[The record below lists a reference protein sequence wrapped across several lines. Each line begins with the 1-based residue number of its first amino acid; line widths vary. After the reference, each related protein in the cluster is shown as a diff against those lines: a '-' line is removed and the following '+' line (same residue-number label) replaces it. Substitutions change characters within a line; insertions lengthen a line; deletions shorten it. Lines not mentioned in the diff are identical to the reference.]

1 MSPASD
7 IMPPGAQLEP
17 RVRDAARLLKLMANE
32 PRLMILCK
40 LGQGEQSV
48 SALSALIRLGQ
59 SATSQHLSRMRAE
72 GLVDTRREA
81 QTIYYRISN
90 PAASEVMATLCRA
103 FDGPSNGQGAA

>member
-1 MSPASD
+1 MSPAPD
-7 IMPPGAQLEP
+7 IPPPAGAELPPGAQLEP

-48 SALSALIRLGQ
+48 SALSSLIRLGQ

-72 GLVDTRREA
+72 GLVETRRVA
-81 QTIYYRISN
+81 QTIYYRIAN
-90 PAASEVMATLCRA
+90 PAASEVMASLCRA
-103 FDGPSNGQGAA
+103 FD